1 LLKQNLFTGITF
13 ASPWFLWF
21 LALVPVVLYYSLKNF
36 QRSASALSLPG
47 TPAAAG
53 RQVNIRILAL
63 RFLPFLRAL
72 SLSLIIIALARPQ
85 SVTGIE
91 TIDTEGIDIVMA
103 TDLSKSMELE
113 DFKPNRIEAAKKIG
127 IEFINRRPSDRIGL
141 VVFAGESFTLCPLTI
156 DHSVV
161 ISQLAKVTPD
171 FLENGTAIG
180 MGLATCVDRLRE
192 SNARSRVAI
201 LLTDGVNNSGS
212 IDPMTAAELA
222 VKYRVKVYT
231 IGVGSINGAELQLPG
246 MGGFIPSD
254 IDEALL
260 QNISKMTGGR
270 YFRATDN
277 AALRNIYQEIDR
289 LEKVKIQSSI
299 YQDKTEMYF
308 PWLIA
313 AFFFIGIE
321 FLARFVFLKAIS

>member
-1 LLKQNLFTGITF
+1 LFTGITF
-13 ASPWFLWF
+13 AQPWFLLL
-21 LALVPVVLYYSLKNF
+21 LAAVPPYLLFTIRSQGKSGTALLLPASPGEKQQETLKIK
-36 QRSASALSLPG
+36 ALKFMPW
-47 TPAAAG
+47 
-53 RQVNIRILAL
+53 
-63 RFLPFLRAL
+63 LRAL
-72 SLSLIIIALARPQ
+72 SIILIIFALARPQ
-85 SVTGIE
+85 SLLGISNVNA
-91 TIDTEGIDIVMA
+91 EGIDIVMA

-127 IEFINRRPSDRIGL
+127 VEFINRRPNDRIGL
-141 VVFAGESFTLCPLTI
+141 VVFAGESFTLCPLTL
-156 DHSVV
+156 DHGVV
-161 ISQLAKVTPD
+161 ISQLTKITPD

-192 SNARSRVAI
+192 SNAKSRVVI

-222 VKYRVKVYT
+222 VKYHVKVYT
-231 IGVGSINGAELQLPG
+231 IGVGSTGGEELMLPG
-246 MGGFIPSD
+246 MGEYISSD

-277 AALRNIYQEIDR
+277 EALRKIYNEIDS
-289 LEKVKIQSSI
+289 LEKVKIQSTS
-299 YQDKTEMYF
+299 YQEHAEEFF

-313 AFFFIGIE
+313 AFLFIGLE
-321 FLARFVFLKAIS
+321 FVLKYFLLKPLS